1 MWLKLDH
8 KSRILLR
15 VKRFEE
21 KREADRK
28 TGRGDEA
35 EIEALK
41 PKTKAKAKSQDPEEW
56 TERQIQCAI
65 ASVLDKLGV
74 LWLHVPNEGK
84 RDRIQG
90 ARLRAMGL
98 KSGVPDILILEPAPN
113 KPDVRGVAIELKR
126 RKGGR
131 LSENQTKWLES
142 LRRRGFHAVVCK
154 GYHAAIKELEELGFL
169 KKKGV

>member
-1 MWLKLDH
+1 MDQ
-8 KSRILLR
+8 KSRTLLR
-15 VKRFEE
+15 IRRYEE
-21 KREADRK
+21 KRERERLLTDAPQSKGVRK
-28 TGRGDEA
+28 S
-35 EIEALK
+35 K
-41 PKTKAKAKSQDPEEW
+41 PRSDDPDEW

-84 RDRIQG
+84 RHRIQG

-98 KSGVPDILILEPAPN
+98 KPGVPDILILESAPSKTN
-113 KPDVRGVAIELKR
+113 VRGVAIELKR
-126 RKGGR
+126 KRGGR

>member
-1 MWLKLDH
+1 MDH

-28 TGRGDEA
+28 TGKGDHSV
-35 EIEALK
+35 IEALK
-41 PKTKAKAKSQDPEEW
+41 PKPKARPKSKDSEDW

-65 ASVLDKLGV
+65 ASVLDRLGV

-98 KSGVPDILILEPAPN
+98 KSGVPDILILESAPN
-113 KPDVRGVAIELKR
+113 KPNVRGVAIELKR
-126 RKGGR
+126 KKGGR
-131 LSENQTKWLES
+131 LSENQTNWLES

-154 GYHAAIKELEELGFL
+154 GYQSAIKELEELGFL
-169 KKKGV
+169 KEKGV